1 MALYFKLCILSFK
14 PQIIITTKAQLSHSF
29 NPAKLDSLH
38 IAIKWKIVQEERST
52 ALLTKTRLNID
63 YHFQEEIEAFLR
75 RQYVNSSTIP
85 GGYYGNDIHEI
96 ALCFRLLRQ
105 QGFFVPEEVFGKFTN
120 KEGKFNQ
127 KLGENI
133 MGMVDLYE
141 ASQLGIIGE
150 DILAEAGEFSG
161 QVLKEKVDC
170 IDNLEAMF
178 VKRTLEHPFHKS
190 FPMFTA
196 RNFFG
201 DFHGTNNT
209 WLDSLKEVV
218 KWISICGNA
227 CTIERSLKF
236 LNDIFDVYGTL
247 DELTIF
253 TEAVCRWDITAI
265 EQLPDYMKA
274 CFRVLYNLT
283 NEISSK
289 VYQKHGWNPIDSLLN
304 AWKSLCKAFPVEAK
318 WFASGRGA
326 CPVLRNT

>member
-1 MALYFKLCILSFK
+1 MGENTLRCLYMID
-14 PQIIITTKAQLSHSF
+14 A
-29 NPAKLDSLH
+29 
-38 IAIKWKIVQEERST
+38 VQ
-52 ALLTKTRLNID
+52 RLNID

-85 GGYYGNDIHEI
+85 GGYY
-96 ALCFRLLRQ
+96 
-105 QGFFVPEEVFGKFTN
+105 EVFGKFTN

-133 MGMVDLYE
+133 KGMVDLYE

-236 LNDIFDVYGTL
+236 LNGGQGLV
-247 DELTIF
+247 
-253 TEAVCRWDITAI
+253 
-265 EQLPDYMKA
+265 
-274 CFRVLYNLT
+274 
-283 NEISSK
+283 
-289 VYQKHGWNPIDSLLN
+289 
-304 AWKSLCKAFPVEAK
+304 
-318 WFASGRGA
+318 
-326 CPVLRNT
+326 

>member
-1 MALYFKLCILSFK
+1 MGENTLRCLYMID
-14 PQIIITTKAQLSHSF
+14 A
-29 NPAKLDSLH
+29 
-38 IAIKWKIVQEERST
+38 VQ
-52 ALLTKTRLNID
+52 RLNID

-133 MGMVDLYE
+133 KGMVDLYE

-236 LNDIFDVYGTL
+236 LNGGQGLV
-247 DELTIF
+247 
-253 TEAVCRWDITAI
+253 
-265 EQLPDYMKA
+265 
-274 CFRVLYNLT
+274 
-283 NEISSK
+283 
-289 VYQKHGWNPIDSLLN
+289 
-304 AWKSLCKAFPVEAK
+304 
-318 WFASGRGA
+318 
-326 CPVLRNT
+326 